1 MTVGAFAVVRDIDHI
16 DQLADDLGSLTETL
30 RASSKPTVTDGL
42 MGVWVENT
50 PAGVR
55 DLTTPPSLSD
65 GPEAAV
71 GTTVEVG
78 GTWALCVTTPQVSS
92 REALLALLER
102 QAPRGADGLFV
113 PVYRSDA
120 DPAQRDLDW
129 GALARRFP
137 GRVLPLMV
145 QEPSGRLTHD
155 APTSIEHT
163 YRRSMPLAG

>member
-55 DLTTPPSLSD
+55 DLTTPPSL
-65 GPEAAV
+65 
-71 GTTVEVG
+71 
-78 GTWALCVTTPQVSS
+78 
-92 REALLALLER
+92 
-102 QAPRGADGLFV
+102 
-113 PVYRSDA
+113 YRSDA